1 MSDIDNA
8 NAIAND
14 NETIYET
21 MKIELD
27 DKIKDPSV
35 FNNEI
40 GELDQKFILIIDQL
54 SNDITNNKGTTKS
67 MNDATNL
74 QKDLFLLKNSILINI
89 KKMKDNIEVYDLRI
103 NKLLKNNNNLKVQ
116 YDVLKQTSNG
126 SKGLSSDTQLLYNQM
141 LMSNLFIGL
150 SIISSVF
157 VFQKY
162 FN

>member
-1 MSDIDNA
+1 MSDIDND
-8 NAIAND
+8 ND

-27 DKIKDPSV
+27 DKIKHPSV

-40 GELDQKFILIIDQL
+40 GELDQKFILIIEQL
-54 SNDITNNKGTTKS
+54 SNDITNNKDTTTN
-67 MNDATNL
+67 MNDAIKL
-74 QKDLFLLKNSILINI
+74 QNELFLLKNSILNNI

-126 SKGLSSDTQLLYNQM
+126 SKGFSSDTQLLYNQK

-150 SIISSVF
+150 SIVSSVF

>member
-27 DKIKDPSV
+27 DKIKHPSV

-54 SNDITNNKGTTKS
+54 SNDITNNKGTTNS

>member
-27 DKIKDPSV
+27 DKIKHPSV